1 MNIGLKIQ
9 ELRTKH
15 GLSQESLAERLGVA
29 RQSVSKWEL
38 GQAMPDVDKITG
50 MSRLFRVTTDDIL
63 LVHENSFL
71 KPNRNQLHLGSIYLI
86 VKNFQKSIDF
96 YEKLLSMRVSAV
108 NPGVFA
114 EFYFDNKNISIMS
127 ETNLPGHDTTGNGD
141 HKFVLNFWIE
151 QLVPEYERIKSL
163 NIGRM
168 TEIRNAHTDYWY
180 FNVYDPDNNEI
191 EITGGYKGR

>member
-15 GLSQESLAERLGVA
+15 GLSQELLAEKLGVS

-38 GQAMPDVDKITG
+38 DQAMPDVEKVIG

-63 LVHENSFL
+63 LVDKHSFT
-71 KPNRNQLHLGSIYLI
+71 KPNQNVLHLGSVYLI

-96 YEKLLSMRVSAV
+96 YEKLLSMRVSTTRP
-108 NPGVFA
+108 NVFT
-114 EFYFDNKNISIMS
+114 EFYFDNQNISLMN
-127 ETNLPGHDTTGNGD
+127 ETNLPGHNTTGGGD
-141 HKFVLNFWIE
+141 NKFVLNFWIE
-151 QLVPEYERIKSL
+151 QLAPEYERIKSL

-180 FNVYDPDNNEI
+180 FCVYDPDNNEI
-191 EITGGYKGR
+191 EINGGYEE